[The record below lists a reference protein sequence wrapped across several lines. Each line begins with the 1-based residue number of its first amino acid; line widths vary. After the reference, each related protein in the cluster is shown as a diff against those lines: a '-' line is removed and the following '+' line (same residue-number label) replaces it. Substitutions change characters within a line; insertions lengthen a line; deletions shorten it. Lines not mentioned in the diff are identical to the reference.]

1 MTSRYAS
8 AALGA
13 VCLAAMVLPAA
24 GADVIY
30 RGPGSLKDAG
40 GPIGVPVPAPVPI
53 PEYKSGWYF
62 RADIGGGFL
71 QEPDLS
77 ESGLVYGN
85 PIGGNFQA
93 LTGTNFGT
101 DGFLNF
107 GLDSSALFTGGIG
120 LGYYFSPHFRGDLT
134 ASLRSESQFNGAGS
148 YTYAEVNLVDTPTT
162 NTVFGNVEEK
172 ITLRGTVGLANIY
185 YDLISRGRF
194 KPYIGLGIGFV
205 LNEVTRKHTT
215 TILSRDPGGNLVA
228 GPVAFSGP
236 DQTHQVFNLAAA
248 AMVGFSYRLYDSVSL
263 DLNYRY
269 LYMGGP
275 SITSAINGQMT
286 TLKFGDMSEHQ
297 IRAGFRYDID

>member
-1 MTSRYAS
+1 
-8 AALGA
+8 
-13 VCLAAMVLPAA
+13 MVLPAA

-30 RGPGSLKDAG
+30 RGPGGMKDVG

-62 RADIGGGFL
+62 RADIGLGIL
-71 QEPDLS
+71 EEPDLS

-85 PIGGNFQA
+85 PIGGSFRA
-93 LTGTNFGT
+93 LTGTTFGT

-107 GLDSSALFTGGIG
+107 GLDRNALFTGGVG
-120 LGYYFSPHFRGDLT
+120 LGYYFSPHLRGDLT
-134 ASLRSESQFNGAGS
+134 ASLRSESQFNAIGS
-148 YTYAEVNLVDTPTT
+148 YSYAEVDLVDAPTG
-162 NTVFGNVEEK
+162 NTVFGSVEEK
-172 ITLRGTVGLANIY
+172 ITLRGTLGLANIY
-185 YDLISRGRF
+185 YDITSRGRF
-194 KPYIGLGIGFV
+194 KPYIGAGIGFV
-205 LNEVTRKHTT
+205 LNEVTRSHTT
-215 TILSRDPGGNLVA
+215 TIRSADAGGNLVA
-228 GPVAFSGP
+228 GPVTFSGP

-248 AMVGFSYRLYDSVSL
+248 AMVGFTYRLYDSVSL

-286 TLKFGDMSEHQ
+286 TLNFGDMHEHQ